1 MARRLLTN
9 ILSEDPSKRFQSME
23 EILVDDYF
31 VSANVVEHWD
41 NWNKKVVEAIQQNTV
56 ELRNTK
62 KEIIEKIESSTSV
75 TLTDIFETTKVNNP
89 TCFVILPYKIPVQGR
104 DSGDETGEADAKVD
118 KALKYIEYVLDTV
131 TKCIASPVDFAA
143 EFVESKFFESP
154 MYLYLIDEWTEEP
167 VVCVDGV
174 YPVEIPVQA
183 EQAKK
188 FLPLMALGMQAL
200 ALTNKAARIVSML
213 YPVVP
218 SKVIPQTL
226 LDKAKTFFA
235 HSNKCGV
242 IEEMKKEAIQKR
254 KQEGYTL

>member
-1 MARRLLTN
+1 M
-9 ILSEDPSKRFQSME
+9 
-23 EILVDDYF
+23 
-31 VSANVVEHWD
+31 
-41 NWNKKVVEAIQQNTV
+41 
-56 ELRNTK
+56 
-62 KEIIEKIESSTSV
+62 
-75 TLTDIFETTKVNNP
+75 
-89 TCFVILPYKIPVQGR
+89 
-104 DSGDETGEADAKVD
+104 
-118 KALKYIEYVLDTV
+118 
-131 TKCIASPVDFAA
+131 
-143 EFVESKFFESP
+143 
-154 MYLYLIDEWTEEP
+154 
-167 VVCVDGV
+167 CVDGV